1 MCFFNT
7 ETERMKKNLV
17 LIGMMGCGKST
28 IGKIVSKKS
37 DLKFIDTDEL
47 IENQERMKIKEI
59 FKKKGESYF
68 RQVEEKI
75 VAKVLKLNRH
85 VIALG
90 GGAFINSK
98 IRKEISKNSI
108 SFWLNWKDDILIHR
122 IKNNKKRP
130 KVTELSLEELKI
142 LIISRSKIYIKA
154 DFRIN
159 CDNLDKFQITKKILE
174 HYEK

>member
-1 MCFFNT
+1 
-7 ETERMKKNLV
+7 MKKNLV

-47 IENQERMKIKEI
+47 IEIQERMKIKEI
-59 FKKKGESYF
+59 FKKKGEIYF

-98 IRKEISKNSI
+98 IRKEISKN
-108 SFWLNWKDDILIHR
+108 
-122 IKNNKKRP
+122 
-130 KVTELSLEELKI
+130 
-142 LIISRSKIYIKA
+142 
-154 DFRIN
+154 
-159 CDNLDKFQITKKILE
+159 
-174 HYEK
+174 

>member
-1 MCFFNT
+1 
-7 ETERMKKNLV
+7 MKKNLV

-37 DLKFIDTDEL
+37 DLEFIDTDEL

-59 FKKKGESYF
+59 FEKKGESYF

-108 SFWLNWKDDILIHR
+108 SFWLNWTDDILIHR